1 MLMYTSGTAAA
12 AVAVASAMSVV
23 RHPPPP
29 PRKFFDG
36 CRSFLAKLLAAALA
50 YFVFLPHHRFH
61 GCCCEACQS
70 APRLLRPIKVDGG
83 NYGSWG
89 NYADVDSL
97 GPVINTKRSRER
109 LCSNT

>member
-1 MLMYTSGTAAA
+1 MLMYTSDTA

-23 RHPPPP
+23 RHPPPA
-29 PRKFFDG
+29 
-36 CRSFLAKLLAAALA
+36 SFLMAAALFWQSCFAAALA

-97 GPVINTKRSRER
+97 GPIINTKRTRE
-109 LCSNT
+109 